1 MQSQRERAEAG
12 EILSPRVFLSAG
24 MIAEEHGVDGMWER
38 ATDPEDPQSVAP
50 EVASLVATGA
60 DVIKIRFHNPPLDA
74 RVSEASHALGVP
86 LTSHYIFLSTL
97 ARGLEGK
104 EHASLYYR
112 DFTAI
117 YRDDVL
123 SALAAGNVCLTPTL
137 VVFPWQLGGRS
148 TLFPLDS
155 TFLNDPAL
163 AVLNTPRALA
173 RAREALRRP
182 PSDRTLQF
190 GDGVLRVDLANVRRL
205 EDAGVRLATGTDVPA
220 PWREHGVHLEMELLV
235 MAGLTPLEAIRAATL
250 DAARC
255 LGVERDLGS
264 VEVGKFADLIVVDGD
279 PATDIRDTRRIR
291 WVVLG
296 GRLLSREEILD
307 SVRPAGGARPTEPR

>member
-1 MQSQRERAEAG
+1 
-12 EILSPRVFLSAG
+12 
-24 MIAEEHGVDGMWER
+24 
-38 ATDPEDPQSVAP
+38 
-50 EVASLVATGA
+50 
-60 DVIKIRFHNPPLDA
+60 
-74 RVSEASHALGVP
+74 
-86 LTSHYIFLSTL
+86 
-97 ARGLEGK
+97 
-104 EHASLYYR
+104 
-112 DFTAI
+112 
-117 YRDDVL
+117 
-123 SALAAGNVCLTPTL
+123 
-137 VVFPWQLGGRS
+137 
-148 TLFPLDS
+148 
-155 TFLNDPAL
+155 
-163 AVLNTPRALA
+163 
-173 RAREALRRP
+173 
-182 PSDRTLQF
+182 
-190 GDGVLRVDLANVRRL
+190 VDLANVRRL